1 VSTKPE
7 FESQDL
13 RNIIRYILKV
23 SGDMAECGLVYF
35 WWGAGNERLSLDS
48 TREDRITTVKNGTER
63 SMKKLT
69 AKMPKAQHL
78 PLGHRIVQMKLVS
91 NLMPPTQPAQAVH
104 RRMGNEKATFPFKQ
118 YRLPLVNLVD
128 TNQIMTKLQGFKR
141 RGWPKL
147 KRLSRAIHRNSRR
160 VSLLR
165 AQLSV
170 LQSELKNRTSSRN
183 RSMKTTMCK
192 QKPTELELIPDRLY
206 QFRLFFVQHYLKKCN
221 ARSVDGKRVD
231 ISGLAAL
238 LIDQFSCPPA

>member
-23 SGDMAECGLVYF
+23 SGDMAECGLVHF

-91 NLMPPTQPAQAVH
+91 NLMPPTQPAQALH

-147 KRLSRAIHRNSRR
+147 KRLRSSYSSQFKTSFAPSCAVVGVTI
-160 VSLLR
+160 R
-165 AQLSV
+165 AQKSDIISKQINEDDHV
-170 LQSELKNRTSSRN
+170 QAKAHRTRVN
-183 RSMKTTMCK
+183 PR
-192 QKPTELELIPDRLY
+192 PLI
-206 QFRLFFVQHYLKKCN
+206 
-221 ARSVDGKRVD
+221 ST
-231 ISGLAAL
+231 
-238 LIDQFSCPPA
+238 